1 MKLFSLFVSLCF
13 VFGCGDKDSDSAGIC
28 VENWKEAQSIIS
40 RFSNPRSLVAS
51 DITEEI
57 SSQSSQ
63 LSEAL
68 TSINTNNCH
77 EEINLQ
83 STEECKK
90 AITNYVKVLEEISQ
104 ISPDTF
110 ITATSNFKSS
120 CMKTSSP

>member
-28 VENWKEAQSIIS
+28 VESWKEAQSIMS
-40 RFSNPRSLVAS
+40 RFSNYRSLTAS
-51 DITEEI
+51 DNTEDI
-57 SSQSSQ
+57 SSQ

-68 TSINTNNCH
+68 TSIKTNNCH